1 METSL
6 ETALETALETP
17 LVDHPCEGAR
27 VAVLGAGLAG
37 SLLAL
42 ALARRG
48 VAAALVGPASPA
60 ASELSYGG
68 MAGRSGA
75 RQWRELERWH
85 GPLGWRPSRLLLH
98 GWPAPLHRLPPSLQA
113 LATAAL
119 PFSRVDAV
127 ALAAALPAALAAA
140 GVERLEGPVRRIEA
154 AAAGWRLDLGQGL
167 GPAVPQVVLAAGAG
181 CRALWP
187 ALPERLR
194 FSWAGVIAVEP
205 DAMDL
210 AGPCPWLAEARL
222 GRIVQARQWQRP
234 ALEARAGTLTEA
246 AWIVDAGLAPW
257 GERVLLG
264 QISLVEPGAD
274 PGQPP
279 DPALMEARLREGLCS
294 LAPRIAALPGRYR
307 QVAVPFCLDGQPL
320 AGPVA
325 GTTGLWAFTGFSG
338 AFSVVPALAETLA
351 ETLAE
356 ALAAGSPAQLA

>member
-1 METSL
+1 METSV
-6 ETALETALETP
+6 ETAMETAV
-17 LVDHPCEGAR
+17 VDQSSEGAR
-27 VAVLGAGLAG
+27 VAVVGAGLAG

-98 GWPAPLHRLPPSLQA
+98 GWPGPLHRLPPSLQA

-119 PFSRVDAV
+119 PFSRVDVV

-140 GVERLEGPVRRIEA
+140 GVERLKGPVRRIEA
-154 AAAGWRLDLGQGL
+154 AAAGWCLDLGQGL

-181 CRALWP
+181 SRALWP

-210 AGPCPWLAEARL
+210 AGPCPWLAEARR

-257 GERVLLG
+257 GEQVLLG

-279 DPALMEARLREGLCS
+279 DPALMEARLREGLSS
-294 LAPRIAALPGRYR
+294 LDPRIAALPGHYR

-325 GTTGLWAFTGFSG
+325 GAPGLWAFTGFSG